1 MDYQNDLNIPTEQDE
16 MNNAQQRNQA
26 NTLNETNIT
35 EETIII
41 NEGLEDDFILSNS
54 QNIKLNEEKAKEI
67 VNSEKEEITP
77 IIKIVDHPEEN
88 TKKKHYKINS
98 NNIISKLHKKKSSM
112 KQRIIS
118 EELKEK
124 NKNDENTDDLFKKAI
139 ENTSNIFPPIEL
151 DNDLSV
157 KVTEVLYDK
166 YVEKNPQ
173 KSKHLDIYS
182 KFKDEAILQKREL
195 NRTKDDY
202 KKISDMIERQEKY
215 EEIKHDKKIV
225 RQRELKNKIK
235 KECVFIP
242 NGKKNIGENM
252 RTYLQYYTDQKK
264 FVKKKEGII
273 NKLVKDKIDGEEKL
287 KKLISKNSEKI
298 ANNKNP
304 NETLEIF
311 CKRLAE
317 EKLKTP
323 KENIESKKEE
333 KKMTKKEIS
342 NLTEKLH
349 KEGETFKI
357 NREKKKKELIDK
369 IKNDK
374 NKYNFVLEKSTKVL
388 FEKFLNEYDKVIN
401 DLFGNDKINTE
412 NKNYEIDLKEYKMLL
427 NNLSFIKSTE
437 EDIENNNIIEKSF
450 NYYLNPKEGKID
462 TNKFLAFCLAALGI
476 YKGNDE
482 KVIEHSSK
490 ITPKLKPIEEEE
502 EENENEKEDKIN
514 TNNQKKQ
521 IKTSTE
527 FIKLYL
533 PDLDLDKYGF
543 TEKECNIIKR
553 QFFVFVLAISE
564 SWSKDLVKKKQERLD
579 KLEETIKKNNEENK
593 KIENKKKEEEIIGAF
608 RQKIFNEE
616 IQNEKENNNNKTL
629 SKKSFKFEDMCDIL
643 QKKKKRELETLIS
656 KKEEEINKECTFQ
669 PNYNIN
675 KLINKKEVEKK
686 IEKLYIEGKKS
697 YIKKRLTE
705 NESELKEIEKN
716 CTFKPTIKD
725 YKGNYFENN
734 PLKEDK
740 LFNTEIKKMEKLRE
754 EQGYTN
760 KKIKKQMVFNIEPK
774 SNKDNINKRVA
785 QKRGEKI
792 VNNIK
797 NEFIDYGTFDD
808 KGNQIMMKIE
818 INLENNKK
826 EVLTIQP
833 GEDYMKIVDEFCFK
847 HKINDDKKSRLIRA
861 IKERIRKNEN

>member
-1 MDYQNDLNIPTEQDE
+1 
-16 MNNAQQRNQA
+16 
-26 NTLNETNIT
+26 
-35 EETIII
+35 
-41 NEGLEDDFILSNS
+41 
-54 QNIKLNEEKAKEI
+54 
-67 VNSEKEEITP
+67 
-77 IIKIVDHPEEN
+77 
-88 TKKKHYKINS
+88 
-98 NNIISKLHKKKSSM
+98 
-112 KQRIIS
+112 
-118 EELKEK
+118 
-124 NKNDENTDDLFKKAI
+124 
-139 ENTSNIFPPIEL
+139 
-151 DNDLSV
+151 
-157 KVTEVLYDK
+157 
-166 YVEKNPQ
+166 
-173 KSKHLDIYS
+173 
-182 KFKDEAILQKREL
+182 
-195 NRTKDDY
+195 
-202 KKISDMIERQEKY
+202 MIERQEKY

-502 EENENEKEDKIN
+502 NEKEDKIN
-514 TNNQKKQ
+514 INNQKKQ

-553 QFFVFVLAISE
+553 QFFVFVLGISE

-593 KIENKKKEEEIIGAF
+593 KIENKKKEEVLN
-608 RQKIFNEE
+608 KV
-616 IQNEKENNNNKTL
+616 KEMKTKL
-629 SKKSFKFEDMCDIL
+629 EGIL
-643 QKKKKRELETLIS
+643 RA
-656 KKEEEINKECTFQ
+656 
-669 PNYNIN
+669 
-675 KLINKKEVEKK
+675 
-686 IEKLYIEGKKS
+686 IEKI
-697 YIKKRLTE
+697 
-705 NESELKEIEKN
+705 
-716 CTFKPTIKD
+716 
-725 YKGNYFENN
+725 
-734 PLKEDK
+734 
-740 LFNTEIKKMEKLRE
+740 
-754 EQGYTN
+754 
-760 KKIKKQMVFNIEPK
+760 
-774 SNKDNINKRVA
+774 
-785 QKRGEKI
+785 
-792 VNNIK
+792 
-797 NEFIDYGTFDD
+797 
-808 KGNQIMMKIE
+808 
-818 INLENNKK
+818 
-826 EVLTIQP
+826 
-833 GEDYMKIVDEFCFK
+833 
-847 HKINDDKKSRLIRA
+847 
-861 IKERIRKNEN
+861 